1 MPEPFST
8 ESFTLDVYRYKDS
21 LKEDLQQADLVI
33 SHAGK
38 GSENLGGGG
47 SGFLKKQHTL
57 FLIEFERARYSVV
70 RYMLSMG
77 TALAVGYTCDYSM

>member
-8 ESFTLDVYRYKDS
+8 EPFTLDVYRYKES

-38 GSENLGGGG
+38 VSENLGVLCFIR
-47 SGFLKKQHTL
+47 SN
-57 FLIEFERARYSVV
+57 RYFFILNS
-70 RYMLSMG
+70 RGLDM
-77 TALAVGYTCDYSM
+77 

>member
-1 MPEPFST
+1 VPKPFRT

-38 GSENLGGGG
+38 VSENLGGLCFKR
-47 SGFLKKQHTL
+47 SRHFFRLN
-57 FLIEFERARYSVV
+57 
-70 RYMLSMG
+70 
-77 TALAVGYTCDYSM
+77 